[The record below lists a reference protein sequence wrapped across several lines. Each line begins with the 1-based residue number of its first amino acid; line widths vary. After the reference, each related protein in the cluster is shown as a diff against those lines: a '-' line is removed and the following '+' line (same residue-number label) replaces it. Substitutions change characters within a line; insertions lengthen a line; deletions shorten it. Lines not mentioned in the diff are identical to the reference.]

1 MSEENIGAPVRQEST
16 GGGVV
21 DALRLVALLV
31 VVAGFAQPVFA
42 GLYLNGSAGALL
54 PHGIVGDT
62 LTLVTLIQLVLAAV
76 HVWRG
81 GGERIVFL
89 AALLVFLA
97 TAGTSVA
104 GRLDAMA
111 MHVPL
116 AVVSVSV
123 QLLFVVWLYA
133 RLSRSRT
140 GQGAVDAG

>member
-1 MSEENIGAPVRQEST
+1 MSEENIGAPVGPGGA

-62 LTLVTLIQLVLAAV
+62 LTLIQLVLAAV

-104 GRLDAMA
+104 GRLNAMA
-111 MHVPL
+111 LHVPL

-140 GQGAVDAG
+140 GQGSVDVG